1 MVAPVTKES
10 PIRVPLR
17 HWLLALP
24 ALLLVSVFIAAPYVT
39 IAVMSVR
46 TPSNTQIY
54 APGFTLQ
61 NYVRIIGDRLYLG
74 LLADTLLYATV
85 TAAICLV
92 LAYPT
97 ALHLARTQ
105 SRMRGVLYAAVLS
118 PLLTGVVIRCFGWIV
133 LLATQGLVNDALRA
147 IGLGPVPFLY
157 RPIGVII
164 ALVHVFL
171 PFMIL
176 PIMNAIEAIDPR
188 LEEAAR
194 TLGASQASVFRRI
207 ILPLSM
213 PGVQSGVILVF
224 VLAASA
230 YVIPMLIGG
239 GRVQM
244 MATVIVQQLLGGF
257 LWPFGAALA
266 LVLSL
271 AVVVA
276 LIGFTLFTRR
286 TMRRLA

>member
-1 MVAPVTKES
+1 MAAAVKWKN
-10 PIRVPLR
+10 IGVPLGR
-17 HWLLALP
+17 WLFALP
-24 ALLLVSVFIAAPYVT
+24 ALVLVTVFIAAPYLNIV
-39 IAVMSVR
+39 VMSLR
-46 TPSNTQIY
+46 SPSNVQ
-54 APGFTLQ
+54 AFGPGFTLQ
-61 NYVRIIGDRLYLG
+61 NYIHVLSDRLYLG
-74 LLADTLLYATV
+74 LLGDTLLYAGATV
-85 TAAICLV
+85 ALSLL

-105 SRMRGVLYAAVLS
+105 SRYRGLLYSAVLS

-133 LLATQGLVNDALRA
+133 LLANQGLINDGLRQ
-147 IGLGPVPFLY
+147 LGVGPIQFLY
-157 RPIGVII
+157 RPVGVII

-194 TLGASQASVFRRI
+194 TLGASRLAVFLRV
-207 ILPLSM
+207 ILPLSL
-213 PGVQSGVILVF
+213 PGVQSGMILVF

-230 YVIPMLIGG
+230 YVIPMLLGG
-239 GRVQM
+239 GRVQT

-271 AVVVA
+271 AVVLLLV
-276 LIGFTLFTRR
+276 LFAVVTKRN
-286 TMRRLA
+286 MRRLT

>member
-1 MVAPVTKES
+1 MAAAVRSTDIAF
-10 PIRVPLR
+10 RWWR
-17 HWLLALP
+17 WLLAVP
-24 ALLLVSVFIAAPYVT
+24 ALALVTLLIASPYLN
-39 IAVMSVR
+39 IIIMSLR
-46 TPSNTQIY
+46 SPSNVQ
-54 APGFTLQ
+54 AFGPGFTLQ
-61 NYVRIIGDRLYLG
+61 NYVRALSDRLYLG
-74 LLADTLLYATV
+74 LLSDTLIYAAVTV
-85 TAAICLV
+85 AVSLL

-105 SRMRGVLYAAVLS
+105 SRYRGLLYAAVLS

-133 LLATQGLVNDALRA
+133 LLASQGLVNDGLRQL
-147 IGLGPVPFLY
+147 GLGPVQFLY
-157 RPIGVII
+157 RPVGVII

-194 TLGASQASVFRRI
+194 TLGASRAAVFRRV
-207 ILPLSM
+207 ILPLSL

-230 YVIPMLIGG
+230 YVIPMLVGG
-239 GRVQM
+239 GRVPT

-266 LVLSL
+266 LVLSA
-271 AVVVA
+271 AVVLV
-276 LIGFTLFTRR
+276 LVGFTLLIRR

>member
-1 MVAPVTKES
+1 MVAVTKD
-10 PIRVPLR
+10 RTRTPLR
-17 HWLLALP
+17 YWLFALP
-24 ALLLVSVFIAAPYVT
+24 ALVLVTVFIAAPYVT

-46 TPSNTQIY
+46 VPSNTQIY
-54 APGFTLQ
+54 ASGFTLQ
-61 NYVRIIGDRLYLG
+61 NYVRILSDRLYLG
-74 LLADTLLYATV
+74 LLADTLIY
-85 TAAICLV
+85 AAITAVICLM

-97 ALHLARTQ
+97 ALHLARTK
-105 SRMRGVLYAAVLS
+105 SRMHGLLYAAVLS

-133 LLATQGLVNDALRA
+133 LLATQGLINDALRA
-147 IGLGPVPFLY
+147 VGIGPIPFLY

-194 TLGASQASVFRRI
+194 MLGASSLTAFRRI
-207 ILPLSM
+207 TLPLSM
-213 PGVQSGVILVF
+213 PGIQSGVILVF

-239 GRVQM
+239 GRVQTM
-244 MATVIVQQLLGGF
+244 VTVIVQQLLGGF

-271 AVVVA
+271 AVIIA
-276 LIGFTLFTRR
+276 LTGFTLFTRR
-286 TMRRLA
+286 SMRRLA